1 MLQLD
6 ALLAALAHGETQA
19 DILVDSQITPDLLD
33 QMMLDLVRGGYLERF
48 EAGCASGGC
57 SGCSLAGSCKGI
69 VGWSL
74 TERGKSVVQARLHK

>member
-6 ALLAALAHGETQA
+6 ALLVNLSRGQTQA
-19 DILVDSQITPDLLD
+19 EILAEEQIPPDLLD

-57 SGCSLAGSCKGI
+57 AGCSLAGNCRGI
-69 VGWSL
+69 VGWRL
-74 TERGKSVVQARLHK
+74 TERGKSLVQAQLYH